1 MHKIII
7 PQGKYK
13 TKEVSIIQVL
23 DIALPQNLENMTL
36 PSPEMVNY
44 WRLAEERIFYI
55 DYEID
60 IRVLEIQRAIIAIN
74 IADRDI
80 ETSMRKKI
88 KIFIDSPG
96 GLLSE
101 TMSLASVMI
110 LSKTPVVTVNIA
122 EAYSGGALLLLAGH
136 ERYAFPYSKAML
148 HTGSGG
154 VQGTYEQTEQ
164 AQKIYKK
171 QVEEMGS
178 YILERSGMDEKI
190 YKKNKSKDWYMDAS
204 EQVQYGIVHEIIT
217 GLDEII

>member
-1 MHKIII
+1 M
-7 PQGKYK
+7 
-13 TKEVSIIQVL
+13 KEVSIIQL
-23 DIALPQNLENMTL
+23 LYIALPQNLENMTL

-60 IRVLEIQRAIIAIN
+60 EGVLEIQRAIIAIN

-80 ETSMRKKI
+80 EPSMRKKI
-88 KIFIDSPG
+88 RIFIDSPG
-96 GLLSE
+96 GLLGE
-101 TMSLASVMI
+101 TMSLATTII
-110 LSKTPVVTVNIA
+110 LSKTPVITINIA

-136 ERYAFPYSKAML
+136 ERYAFPYSKAMI

-164 AQKIYKK
+164 AQKVYKK
-171 QVEEMGS
+171 QVDEMGS

-190 YKKNKSKDWYMDAS
+190 YKKNKAKDWYMDS
-204 EQVQYGIVHEIIT
+204 EEQIKYGLAHKIVT
-217 GLDEII
+217 NLDEIL

>member
-1 MHKIII
+1 M
-7 PQGKYK
+7 
-13 TKEVSIIQVL
+13 SIIELL
-23 DIALPQNLENMTL
+23 DIALPENLENIKL

-44 WRLAEERIFYI
+44 WRLSEERIFYI

-60 IRVLEIQRAIIAIN
+60 ESVLEIQRAIIAIN
-74 IADRDI
+74 IADKDI
-80 ETSMRKKI
+80 EPSARKKI

-101 TMSLASVMI
+101 TMSLVTVMI
-110 LSKTPVVTVNIA
+110 MSKTPVITVNIA

-171 QVEEMGS
+171 QVDEMGS

-190 YKKNKSKDWYMDAS
+190 YKKNKAKDWYMDGN
-204 EQVQYGIVHEIIT
+204 EQVQYGLVHKIAT
-217 GLDEII
+217 NLDEIL

>member
-1 MHKIII
+1 MLFTKNV
-7 PQGKYK
+7 K
-13 TKEVSIIQVL
+13 TTS
-23 DIALPQNLENMTL
+23 QNLENMSL

-60 IRVLEIQRAIIAIN
+60 ESVLEIQRAIIAIN

-80 ETSMRKKI
+80 EPSMRKKI

-171 QVEEMGS
+171 QVDEMGT

-190 YKKNKSKDWYMDAS
+190 YKKNKAKDWYMDS
-204 EQVQYGIVHEIIT
+204 EEQIKYGLTHKIVNN
-217 GLDEII
+217 LDEIL